1 MTAGREKKKARTSE
15 VVDNLALDTSVSDQ
29 SASSSV
35 VATGGGIGQE
45 NAKNHTSRPTRH
57 AVRGRRG
64 ALKAMLDMPLDVLF
78 EVNLPATT

>member
-15 VVDNLALDTSVSDQ
+15 VVDNLALDTSVSYH
-29 SASSSV
+29 
-35 VATGGGIGQE
+35 IGQE
-45 NAKNHTSRPTRH
+45 NAKNHTSRPTRR

-78 EVNLPATT
+78 EVNLPVTT